1 MDDSQELTKFYNQI
15 LSETIDRSNNEEDA
29 KFLAEG
35 FMEIYSE
42 ILQEA
47 AEIDDVLP
55 ASYYRRGIQVDGYS
69 VSEDEVLTLI
79 ACIFDNN
86 PEPYSVSK
94 TEVET
99 HLKRLKG
106 FYQKAADLIKSDS
119 IEEATDAFDLAR
131 DIYNTR
137 FTTVNLVVYTNGKV
151 KSLALEPDVED
162 GVEFIPSVW
171 DIERVH
177 NVVVSGQK
185 REKININVPEMN
197 LGEPIYLVAS
207 RHEERTL
214 DSDESLFSGGYT
226 SYLGTIP
233 GKLLFRIYEKYN
245 ARLLEKNVRAF
256 LQSKT
261 GVNRGIRETITK
273 TPEMFLAYNN
283 GISGTAESLKTE
295 PMGNGLYKV
304 YELDDFQIV
313 NGGQTTASIYSA
325 CKNNP
330 SLLEKID
337 VQVKITVV
345 DRTESLDSVVDKI
358 SRYSN
363 TQNRIQLADFSS
375 NSPFHQ
381 KVEELSRSVWAPSK
395 TGGEKQTQWFYERAR
410 GQYADERNRSSISKF
425 DNRYPKGQKFS
436 KLELARYENLWDLHP
451 DQASKGNQASFRYFT
466 MNLEAKNR
474 KYVPDEN
481 YYKNLIAKIILYQT
495 IKKIVKSNKDITAYW
510 INVIDYT
517 FAYISYKTAQRLNL
531 KKIWDNQDLSED
543 LTKEI
548 EGLVPK
554 IYRKILKDG
563 EGQNIQQYAKKEQAW
578 KRLKESDIEFNCPE
592 DDLLPSWNKTQ
603 VASHQNIDAPTESDN
618 AIIQKT
624 AAIPGDLW
632 KSISKWGKETG
643 NLQKFQNG
651 ISFSLGRQA
660 ELGKEPSIK
669 QSIQAAKIATI
680 CVEKGFT
687 KEPAMIELA
696 QMAQSQ

>member
-1 MDDSQELTKFYNQI
+1 
-15 LSETIDRSNNEEDA
+15 
-29 KFLAEG
+29 
-35 FMEIYSE
+35 
-42 ILQEA
+42 
-47 AEIDDVLP
+47 
-55 ASYYRRGIQVDGYS
+55 
-69 VSEDEVLTLI
+69 
-79 ACIFDNN
+79 
-86 PEPYSVSK
+86 
-94 TEVET
+94 
-99 HLKRLKG
+99 
-106 FYQKAADLIKSDS
+106 
-119 IEEATDAFDLAR
+119 
-131 DIYNTR
+131 
-137 FTTVNLVVYTNGKV
+137 
-151 KSLALEPDVED
+151 
-162 GVEFIPSVW
+162 
-171 DIERVH
+171 
-177 NVVVSGQK
+177 
-185 REKININVPEMN
+185 
-197 LGEPIYLVAS
+197 
-207 RHEERTL
+207 
-214 DSDESLFSGGYT
+214 
-226 SYLGTIP
+226 
-233 GKLLFRIYEKYN
+233 
-245 ARLLEKNVRAF
+245 
-256 LQSKT
+256 
-261 GVNRGIRETITK
+261 
-273 TPEMFLAYNN
+273 
-283 GISGTAESLKTE
+283 
-295 PMGNGLYKV
+295 MGNGLYKV

-669 QSIQAAKIATI
+669 QSIQAAKIAAI

>member
-395 TGGEKQTQWFYERAR
+395 MGGEKQTQWFYERAR

-669 QSIQAAKIATI
+669 QSIQAAKIAAI

>member
-563 EGQNIQQYAKKEQAW
+563 EGQNIQQYAKKEQAR

-669 QSIQAAKIATI
+669 QSIQAAKIAAI

>member
-1 MDDSQELTKFYNQI
+1 M
-15 LSETIDRSNNEEDA
+15 
-29 KFLAEG
+29 
-35 FMEIYSE
+35 
-42 ILQEA
+42 
-47 AEIDDVLP
+47 
-55 ASYYRRGIQVDGYS
+55 
-69 VSEDEVLTLI
+69 
-79 ACIFDNN
+79 
-86 PEPYSVSK
+86 
-94 TEVET
+94 
-99 HLKRLKG
+99 
-106 FYQKAADLIKSDS
+106 
-119 IEEATDAFDLAR
+119 
-131 DIYNTR
+131 
-137 FTTVNLVVYTNGKV
+137 
-151 KSLALEPDVED
+151 
-162 GVEFIPSVW
+162 
-171 DIERVH
+171 
-177 NVVVSGQK
+177 
-185 REKININVPEMN
+185 
-197 LGEPIYLVAS
+197 
-207 RHEERTL
+207 
-214 DSDESLFSGGYT
+214 
-226 SYLGTIP
+226 
-233 GKLLFRIYEKYN
+233 
-245 ARLLEKNVRAF
+245 
-256 LQSKT
+256 
-261 GVNRGIRETITK
+261 
-273 TPEMFLAYNN
+273 
-283 GISGTAESLKTE
+283 
-295 PMGNGLYKV
+295 
-304 YELDDFQIV
+304 
-313 NGGQTTASIYSA
+313 
-325 CKNNP
+325 
-330 SLLEKID
+330 
-337 VQVKITVV
+337 
-345 DRTESLDSVVDKI
+345 
-358 SRYSN
+358 
-363 TQNRIQLADFSS
+363 
-375 NSPFHQ
+375 
-381 KVEELSRSVWAPSK
+381 
-395 TGGEKQTQWFYERAR
+395 
-410 GQYADERNRSSISKF
+410 
-425 DNRYPKGQKFS
+425 
-436 KLELARYENLWDLHP
+436 WDLHP

>member
-669 QSIQAAKIATI
+669 QSIQAAKIAAI

>member
-381 KVEELSRSVWAPSK
+381 KVEELSRSVWASSK

-669 QSIQAAKIATI
+669 QSIQAAKIAAI